1 MTFFESIMSLITSIY
16 YKPNSHPGATEHNPE
31 NDLKHVKPTAKIYIF
46 LQSVLI
52 AYALTAEAI
61 LITDSADYKSKLHYL
76 YAQISMVLGDFDLN
90 RLLLAALSFCFIYWF
105 TKEGFETFTG
115 FLPFFFS
122 FCLLI
127 GESCSLSNSWNFCF
141 SNPFVFVMFLLR
153 FLGYGFLFEYLISM
167 LLKFHALIQASNFSP
182 KWVKFLFEGER
193 NTFLKVFILL
203 LIIWA
208 PIIILSYPGNVCWDF
223 YGQLYQSLGLSE
235 YSSHHPLLHTFISGA
250 IIKFGRLLTG
260 SLYPGLFLY
269 IIFQAII
276 LAMALAGTVSR
287 LTHRNSPYLVRL
299 IVTSVYVLS
308 PMYSNMVS
316 TAIKDIPFM
325 AVMLWYILILE
336 ELWHDGIL
344 QKKAAFFVKL
354 VLVQL
359 LLSLLRNNG
368 VYVFAIT
375 GIIICISEKKQLP
388 LKSFFKGLLSM
399 VAIPLFLYVL
409 ASELLLIAFSAS
421 RGGIDEMLSIPF
433 QQTARYV
440 IEYGNTLTSDESDAI
455 EAILGDTEI
464 IAERYDPDISDPVK
478 ALFND
483 DATKS
488 DLISYLS
495 VWFKCFFK
503 HPDSYLQAFITHIY
517 GWFDPGVANEIRY
530 ETNDDM
536 FASAIPG
543 ADKLLVYWYRFLSY
557 FNFIELL
564 ETPGIYTWLLFIVG
578 FNLRKKKDSRFIL
591 LIPLYVSLLICMASP
606 GFYMHTRY
614 AYPIMFTLPF
624 LCGVTGGNERIHNND

>member
-1 MTFFESIMSLITSIY
+1 MTTLIH
-16 YKPNSHPGATEHNPE
+16 YKPISHPGATKHYLEIN
-31 NDLKHVKPTAKIYIF
+31 LKRLKPTSKIYI
-46 LQSVLI
+46 LIQSVFI
-52 AYALTAEAI
+52 AYALTTEAV
-61 LITDSADYKSKLHYL
+61 LISNSSDYKSKFHYL
-76 YAQISMVLGDFDLN
+76 YAQVTMILGNFNLN
-90 RLLLAALSFCFIYWF
+90 RLLLAALSFGFIYWF
-105 TKEGFETFTG
+105 AQKGFETFKG

-127 GESCSLSNSWNFCF
+127 GESYSKSDSWDFCF
-141 SNPFVFVMFLLR
+141 SNPFVFMVFLLR
-153 FLGYGFLFEYLISM
+153 FFGYSFLFEYLLAM
-167 LLKFHALIQASNFSP
+167 LLKLHALIQNSDFAP
-182 KWVKFLFEGER
+182 KWVKFLFEGEK
-193 NTFLKVFILL
+193 NSFLKVFFLL
-203 LIIWA
+203 LIVWA

-235 YSSHHPLLHTFISGA
+235 YSSHHPLLHTFISGS

-276 LAMALAGTVSR
+276 LALALAGTIAR
-287 LTHRNSPYLVRL
+287 LTRRNSAYLVRL
-299 IVTSVYVLS
+299 IVTAVYVLS

-325 AVMLWYILILE
+325 AVMLWYILVLE
-336 ELWHDGIL
+336 ELWHDGIS
-344 QKKAAFFVKL
+344 QKKAGFFIKL

-375 GIIICISEKKQLP
+375 GIIVCVTQKKKLS
-388 LKSFFKGLLSM
+388 LKNFFKGLLSM
-399 VAIPLFLYVL
+399 VAIPVFLYVL
-409 ASELLLIAFSAS
+409 ASELLLTAFSAS

-440 IEYGNTLTSDESDAI
+440 IEYGDTLTPDENTAI
-455 EAILGDTEI
+455 EAVLGNTET

-483 DATKS
+483 NAAKS
-488 DLISYLS
+488 DLLSYLS

-517 GWFDPGVANEIRY
+517 GWYDPGVANEIRY
-530 ETNDDM
+530 EADNDM
-536 FASAIPG
+536 FSSAIPG
-543 ADKLLVYWYRFLSY
+543 ADKLLVYWYRFLSH
-557 FNFIELL
+557 FNFLELL
-564 ETPGIYTWLLFIVG
+564 ENPGIYTWLLFVTG
-578 FNLRKKKDSRFIL
+578 STLRKKKDSRQIL
-591 LIPLYVSLLICMASP
+591 LIPLYVSLLVCMASP
-606 GFYMHTRY
+606 GFYMHPRY
-614 AYPIMFTLPF
+614 AYPIMFTIPF
-624 LCGVTGGNERIHNND
+624 LCGASVIKERSYDNA